1 MTTIPIAPR
10 GYQPKKQGCV
20 MDNLAFMQDL
30 GLDLGLQPL
39 ERILEIPVSMSLLTG

>member
-1 MTTIPIAPR
+1 MTTVPIAAH

-20 MDNLAFMQDL
+20 MDNLAPTWDF

-39 ERILEIPVSMSLLTG
+39 E